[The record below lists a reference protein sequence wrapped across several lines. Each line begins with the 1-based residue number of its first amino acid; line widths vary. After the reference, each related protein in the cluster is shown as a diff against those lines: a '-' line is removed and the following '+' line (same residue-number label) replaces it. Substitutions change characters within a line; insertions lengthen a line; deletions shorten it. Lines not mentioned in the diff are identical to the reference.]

1 MASGIHEFPGLG
13 MDQVPW
19 PLVSCCLQVALA
31 MTRHIRTLE
40 KQFPGIQIS
49 RTRGGH
55 LVATVGTSRIYM
67 AATPSDARALAN
79 IRASIRRA
87 ERGLRP

>member
-1 MASGIHEFPGLG
+1 MK
-13 MDQVPW
+13 M
-19 PLVSCCLQVALA
+19 
-31 MTRHIRTLE
+31 IRELC
-40 KQFPGIQIS
+40 KQFPNVSITK
-49 RTRGGH
+49 TRGGH
-55 LVATVGTSRIYM
+55 LVAHVGTARVFL

>member
-1 MASGIHEFPGLG
+1 MKMIRELG
-13 MDQVPW
+13 
-19 PLVSCCLQVALA
+19 
-31 MTRHIRTLE
+31 
-40 KQFPGIQIS
+40 KQFPNVSITK
-49 RTRGGH
+49 TRGGH

>member
-1 MASGIHEFPGLG
+1 MKMIRELG
-13 MDQVPW
+13 
-19 PLVSCCLQVALA
+19 
-31 MTRHIRTLE
+31 
-40 KQFPGIQIS
+40 KQFPNVSITK
-49 RTRGGH
+49 TRGGH
-55 LVATVGTSRIYM
+55 LVATVGTSRVFL

>member
-1 MASGIHEFPGLG
+1 MKMIRELG
-13 MDQVPW
+13 
-19 PLVSCCLQVALA
+19 
-31 MTRHIRTLE
+31 
-40 KQFPGIQIS
+40 KQFPNVSITK
-49 RTRGGH
+49 TRGGH
-55 LVATVGTSRIYM
+55 LVAQIGSARVFL

>member
-1 MASGIHEFPGLG
+1 MKMIRELG
-13 MDQVPW
+13 
-19 PLVSCCLQVALA
+19 
-31 MTRHIRTLE
+31 
-40 KQFPGIQIS
+40 KQFPNVSITK
-49 RTRGGH
+49 TRGGH
-55 LVATVGTSRIYM
+55 LVATVGTSRLFL

>member
-1 MASGIHEFPGLG
+1 MKMIRELG
-13 MDQVPW
+13 
-19 PLVSCCLQVALA
+19 
-31 MTRHIRTLE
+31 
-40 KQFPGIQIS
+40 KQFPNVSITK
-49 RTRGGH
+49 TRGGH

-67 AATPSDARALAN
+67 AATPSDTRALAN

>member
-1 MASGIHEFPGLG
+1 MKMIRELG
-13 MDQVPW
+13 
-19 PLVSCCLQVALA
+19 
-31 MTRHIRTLE
+31 
-40 KQFPGIQIS
+40 KQFPNVSITK
-49 RTRGGH
+49 TRGGH
-55 LVATVGTSRIYM
+55 LKARVGTQVVFL

>member
-1 MASGIHEFPGLG
+1 
-13 MDQVPW
+13 
-19 PLVSCCLQVALA
+19 
-31 MTRHIRTLE
+31 MTRHIRALHR
-40 KQFPGIQIS
+40 QFPGIQIT

-55 LVATVGTSRIYM
+55 LVATVGTSRVYV

-87 ERGLRP
+87 ERGQRP

>member
-1 MASGIHEFPGLG
+1 MKMIRELG
-13 MDQVPW
+13 
-19 PLVSCCLQVALA
+19 
-31 MTRHIRTLE
+31 
-40 KQFPGIQIS
+40 KQFPNVSITK
-49 RTRGGH
+49 TRGGH
-55 LVATVGTSRIYM
+55 LVAHVGTARVFL

>member
-1 MASGIHEFPGLG
+1 MK
-13 MDQVPW
+13 M
-19 PLVSCCLQVALA
+19 
-31 MTRHIRTLE
+31 IRELS
-40 KQFPGIQIS
+40 KQFPNVSITK
-49 RTRGGH
+49 TRGGH
-55 LVATVGTSRIYM
+55 LVAHVGTARVFL